1 MIMLMTPKIMPS
13 KLKKFML
20 NKHQRYNYFRKII
33 HSYHNSLKIYY
44 FRQDAEMI
52 RNNAI
57 EAKKE
62 VENLYSEANNLHTRI
77 SNTGSRFESLE
88 EIANKDDSL
97 SEIAKAKVGQA
108 KTDSD
113 EVQTKMQ
120 KALDDIKGIIADL
133 ENMRE
138 ISMSDIDELGKKFNF
153 PRIIR
158 INLTPF
164 YRQET

>member
-1 MIMLMTPKIMPS
+1 
-13 KLKKFML
+13 
-20 NKHQRYNYFRKII
+20 
-33 HSYHNSLKIYY
+33 
-44 FRQDAEMI
+44 
-52 RNNAI
+52 
-57 EAKKE
+57 

-77 SNTGSRFESLE
+77 SSTGSRFENLE

-138 ISMSDIDELGKKFNF
+138 INMSDIDELGKEFN
-153 PRIIR
+153 
-158 INLTPF
+158 
-164 YRQET
+164 